1 MPTPASHTP
10 LLRRT
15 LLSFALG
22 ALPFA
27 AHASGAIEAAPAD
40 MATVVISASGFEQTI
55 REAPASITVVN
66 SNVTTRGSGPRG
78 FGVSGGGIVLDATD
92 EQIVVNFADLVQDQ
106 IARTG
111 VAWPKGDARGVLRP
125 VLTSDVA
132 TWTDGDSVR
141 AAIGDL
147 AAAR

>member
-1 MPTPASHTP
+1 MLTASWSSTGGVAVASTDLPAG
-10 LLRRT
+10 
-15 LLSFALG
+15 FARALHRIGHDLHVRQFNGSVERIEFEARFETDLG
-22 ALPFA
+22 AVWL
-27 AHASGAIEAAPAD
+27 H
-40 MATVVISASGFEQTI
+40 
-55 REAPASITVVN
+55 